1 MWSPPIYSQPP
12 SATASSAMP
21 RRWGWC
27 CSSWSSS
34 LRWSAYASPR
44 AKRSS
49 TEKERTMASV
59 TTPHEAAQ
67 PAAAR
72 RPLGDTLVKAI
83 VYVILSAWAL
93 LVIFPMLWSVMT
105 AFKTDQEIFFSP
117 WAFPATPIYANFVRA
132 WTTARIGEFL
142 YNTLLVIVPSLFFT
156 LFLALVP
163 LYFVMRQIN
172 LLDTFPGLIMVYV
185 AFSLSFTIFFLTNF
199 FRTLPRELGEAAT
212 IDGANQYDIFFRV
225 YLPLAK
231 PGLITMGIF
240 NFLGQWNQY
249 ILPNTLMITNEDTNT
264 HYVLSQ
270 GLYYLQAKQFYQ
282 SDWSGLFAAVTI
294 VMIPTLVIYLIFN
307 NQIEQGMTAGALK
320 G

>member
-1 MWSPPIYSQPP
+1 
-12 SATASSAMP
+12 
-21 RRWGWC
+21 
-27 CSSWSSS
+27 
-34 LRWSAYASPR
+34 
-44 AKRSS
+44 
-49 TEKERTMASV
+49 MASV
-59 TTPHEAAQ
+59 STPHEAAQ

-72 RPLGDTLVKAI
+72 RPLGGTLVKAI

-117 WAFPATPIYANFVRA
+117 WALPATPVYANFVRA

-142 YNTLLVIVPSLFFT
+142 YNTLLVIVPSLFLTLLLSAMAAYVLARFEFRGRNLIFYMFLVGMIFP

-199 FRTLPRELGEAAT
+199 FRTLPKELGEAAT

-249 ILPNTLMITNEDTNT
+249 ILPNTLMITNEENNT

>member
-1 MWSPPIYSQPP
+1 
-12 SATASSAMP
+12 
-21 RRWGWC
+21 
-27 CSSWSSS
+27 
-34 LRWSAYASPR
+34 
-44 AKRSS
+44 
-49 TEKERTMASV
+49 MASV

-156 LFLALVP
+156 LLLSAMAAYVLARFEFPGRNLIFYMFLVGMIFPLFLALVP

>member
-1 MWSPPIYSQPP
+1 M
-12 SATASSAMP
+12 AT
-21 RRWGWC
+21 
-27 CSSWSSS
+27 
-34 LRWSAYASPR
+34 
-44 AKRSS
+44 
-49 TEKERTMASV
+49 V
-59 TTPHEAAQ
+59 TTPHQAAQ

-72 RPLGDTLVKAI
+72 RPLGGALVKFI

-117 WAFPATPIYANFVRA
+117 WALPATPVYANFVRA

-156 LFLALVP
+156 LLLSAMAAYVLARFEFPGRNFIFYMFLVGMIFPLFLALVP
-163 LYFVMRQIN
+163 LYFVMRQTN

-212 IDGANQYDIFFRV
+212 IDGASQYDIFFRV

-240 NFLGQWNQY
+240 NFLGQLNQY
-249 ILPNTLMITNEDTNT
+249 ILPNTLMITNDEGNT